1 MSQGWE
7 KFHAAMNT
15 LTGSGSQKE
24 RLLKAY
30 SYNLVH
36 IKKNNVPADVW
47 DELNQ
52 FSKDMTKIQVTGN
65 GGSIKAT
72 VHEMNDLE
80 VDSMVKKIIYMH
92 DSVVRHESCV

>member
-1 MSQGWE
+1 MSYGWE

-15 LTGSGSQKE
+15 LTGPGSQKE
-24 RLLKAY
+24 RLMNAY

-36 IKKNNVPADVW
+36 IKKTNVPGDVW

-52 FSKDMTKIQVTGN
+52 FSKDMTKIQVNGN

-72 VHEMNDLE
+72 VQEMNNLE
-80 VDSMVKKIIYMH
+80 VDGMIKKILYMH
-92 DSVVRHESCV
+92 DSVVRHESIV